1 MWPTRA
7 GGDGTVDVIDVVVE
21 FVLAA
26 VAVVI
31 AGVLLLGSRR
41 GSTVRVRGRRVRYP
55 RAWAL
60 ALLLVGVVLL
70 LRVALEVVPTGWQPA
85 VVVAMSL
92 AAAAGLVAAVMVV
105 VRSRRLRA

>member
-1 MWPTRA
+1 MAPSA

-21 FVLAA
+21 SVLAA

-41 GSTVRVRGRRVRYP
+41 GSTIRVRGRRVRSP
-55 RAWAL
+55 RGWAL
-60 ALLLVGVVLL
+60 ALLLVAVVLV
-70 LRVALEVVPTGWQPA
+70 LRVALEVVPTGWQAA

-92 AAAAGLVAAVMVV
+92 AAAACLAAAVMTVI
-105 VRSRRLRA
+105 RSRRLRA